1 MAPEC
6 YGPEDSCFSFIHDHT
21 VLMYPMGKVDPDNTA
36 LHWLPSVLLQDKGGT
51 CWSRTNLLQYAYF
64 PSEQNGLGNIWLG
77 EALDIFKFL
86 PLGTSPSPA
95 LSSLPLPPGDRRQG
109 VEGTGFIR
117 HNLTAGPVRLAA
129 KPLHSW
135 LSPLPNS
142 TPILGQENPNFQV
155 PWALSVL
162 ANIV

>member
-6 YGPEDSCFSFIHDHT
+6 YRSETAAFPSSMIILCWCIQWAK
-21 VLMYPMGKVDPDNTA
+21 VYPANTA

-51 CWSRTNLLQYAYF
+51 WWSKTNLLQYVHF
-64 PSEQNGLGNIWLG
+64 PSGQNGLGNIWLG

-95 LSSLPLPPGDRRQG
+95 LCSLQLLPGDRRQG

-117 HNLTAGPVRLAA
+117 HNLTARPVRWAA

-135 LSPLPNS
+135 LSPLSNS
-142 TPILGQENPNFQV
+142 TPILGRENPNFQV